1 LEAKVFLLR
10 VADKDLRIAEGREID
25 GDGTVQSIRVDKKLE
40 LTQTYGR
47 VLSPQTAIR
56 IEFNTY

>member
-1 LEAKVFLLR
+1 LFYFVSELEAKVFLLR

-40 LTQTYGR
+40 LTQT
-47 VLSPQTAIR
+47 
-56 IEFNTY
+56 